1 MAIFTMKLT
10 APVVSL
16 SGPRIDTKS
25 DNLPIPTRSMI
36 TGMIGAALGLDYDNH
51 DMLQKVQD
59 TMRLAV
65 VVHRAGT
72 IERDYQT
79 VRMGQPRMIGPMR
92 WHDGRRFGTMER
104 AGGEPERTLTGERP
118 LTCDYDA
125 TVVVELLDGSPF
137 DAGQILVALREPV
150 YPVSIGQRS
159 CLPSGPIAGVVLD
172 VTSLDEAV
180 PLVGAGDVYLPAKRT
195 GEFGDVYLSVPA
207 GRDWRS
213 RQHGGSDTYVLRIQ
227 MPNSV
232 IHEVGN
238 VQHSDR
244 H

>member
-1 MAIFTMKLT
+1 MSIFTMKLT
-10 APVVSL
+10 APMVSL

-25 DNLPIPTRSMI
+25 DSLPIPTRSMI
-36 TGMIGAALGLDYDNH
+36 TGMIGAALGLGYDNH
-51 DMLQKVQD
+51 GMLQRVQD
-59 TMRLAV
+59 TMRLAI

-79 VRMGQPRMIGPMR
+79 VRMGQPRMIGPMW
-92 WHDGRRFGTMER
+92 WHDGYRVGTMER

-137 DAGQILVALREPV
+137 DADQILAALHEPV
-150 YPVSIGQRS
+150 YSVSIGQRS
-159 CLPSGPIAGVVLD
+159 CLPSAPLAGIILD

-180 PLVGAGDVYLPAKRT
+180 LLVGAGDVYLPAKQV

-213 RQHGGSDTYVLRIQ
+213 RQHGGSDTYVVRTQ
-227 MPNSV
+227 SSNFAH
-232 IHEVGN
+232 HEVGH
-238 VQHSDR
+238 V
-244 H
+244 